1 MTGPGQAR
9 RHVAAILPH
18 LGLYGGNLRYVELG
32 NALDARGIDFTIA
45 TPHGDRPSFLP
56 FRGRTATFDE
66 LRADPPEILLA
77 SEQNLFRE
85 LLAFPAG
92 ERFYYFILEKTA
104 AEAEIAAAGRDGKV
118 RLLAN
123 SSGMAARLRRKHG
136 VAATPVVGGV
146 NPSLFRPL
154 SDGERRPVPPGRFR
168 ILANGRFRRK
178 RKGSRLVAKAIHRLA
193 RRIPGLEL
201 VFFDTST
208 VDHEAGLPE
217 DLRCRARVRLALDVP
232 REELRLLYGSCDLF
246 VSAEKKAGWSNPTIE
261 AMACGVPV
269 VCTPSGT
276 TDFAIDGETALVV
289 PRTVWHLARAVRRM
303 RRDDAL
309 RERLAAAGLAKAH
322 TFAWERTADALL
334 AAIGVT
340 PGASPGGGASPPPP
354 SVPSR
359 PR

>member
-1 MTGPGQAR
+1 VTSPR

-32 NALDARGIDFTIA
+32 NALAARGVDFTIA
-45 TPHGDRPSFLP
+45 TPGGDRPEFLP

-66 LRADPPEILLA
+66 LRADPPELLLA

-92 ERFYYFILEKTA
+92 RRFYYFILEKTA
-104 AEAEIAAAGRDGKV
+104 AEAEIARAGRDGKV
-118 RLLAN
+118 SLLAN
-123 SSGMAARLRRKHG
+123 SSGMAARLKRKHG
-136 VAATPVVGGV
+136 VDAVPVVGGV

-154 SDGERRPVPPGRFR
+154 RDDERRPRAPGFFR
-168 ILANGRFRRK
+168 VIANGRFSRR
-178 RKGSRLVAKAIHRLA
+178 RKGSRLVAGAIHRLA
-193 RRIPGLEL
+193 RRERDLEL

-208 VDHEAGLPE
+208 VDHTAGLPE
-217 DLRCRARVRLALDVP
+217 DLSCRARVWLARDVP
-232 REELRLLYGSCDLF
+232 REELRTLYGACDLF
-246 VSAEKKAGWSNPTIE
+246 VSAERKAGWSNPTIE
-261 AMACGVPV
+261 AMACGLPV
-269 VCTPSGT
+269 VCTKSGT

-309 RERLAAAGLAKAH
+309 RDRLARAGLEKARS
-322 TFAWERTADALL
+322 FSWERTADALC
-334 AAIGVT
+334 AALGIT
-340 PGASPGGGASPPPP
+340 PADAPRTPGASPPPP
-354 SVPSR
+354 SVPSP